1 MLIKKRGKV
10 MNLKNFLRKGNNLYY
25 CIYTLI
31 LLIAHIFLPL
41 NWADDAVFMKKA
53 AEKSIADFLSTS
65 ARPLTDAMTYFFA
78 RNPVIWELT
87 DPIILLILVLL
98 ICKYFK
104 LNSKK
109 EKVFVS
115 IAVLFPSLAMVD
127 AGFIATTLN
136 YLWSVTLGFLCL
148 LPSWKVFNNEKV
160 RWYEK
165 LLLLPLLL
173 YAANMQQMSVIL
185 TVLLGLSCIIMT
197 VKRKSVHINYYIFF
211 QLAITVGCVAYSY
224 YLNIFGENS
233 RMIRETARYF
243 PDFGSLNILQK
254 IELGFSS
261 TFFGMTMNLH
271 LPWSG
276 FFAFVS
282 WLLYASLRKGRS
294 IKQVITAAFPVIFS
308 IFGLLQAVL
317 PQRYRFLS
325 ELLPG
330 GLKNWKLD
338 KAIYSFEPVSDI
350 FFLLVILCV
359 VCSLW
364 FLFDSKKYFALSIF
378 TLAVGTGSRLMM
390 GFSPTVWASGCRSYY
405 IMFISMIIVSALII
419 NQNYTM
425 KKSLKI

>member
-1 MLIKKRGKV
+1 

-78 RNPVIWELT
+78 RNPVIWKLT

-173 YAANMQQMSVIL
+173 YVANMQQMSVIL

-224 YLNIFGENS
+224 YLN
-233 RMIRETARYF
+233 
-243 PDFGSLNILQK
+243 
-254 IELGFSS
+254 FSAK
-261 TFFGMTMNLH
+261 TH
-271 LPWSG
+271 
-276 FFAFVS
+276 
-282 WLLYASLRKGRS
+282 
-294 IKQVITAAFPVIFS
+294 
-308 IFGLLQAVL
+308 
-317 PQRYRFLS
+317 
-325 ELLPG
+325 E
-330 GLKNWKLD
+330 
-338 KAIYSFEPVSDI
+338 
-350 FFLLVILCV
+350 
-359 VCSLW
+359 
-364 FLFDSKKYFALSIF
+364 
-378 TLAVGTGSRLMM
+378 
-390 GFSPTVWASGCRSYY
+390 
-405 IMFISMIIVSALII
+405 
-419 NQNYTM
+419 
-425 KKSLKI
+425 